1 MGEVQ
6 LRMEVRFLGPDDAD
20 ELIKIRLEGLQTD
33 PDAFGSTYEEEI
45 QMPKEEWLRR
55 LSQGE
60 SGDSGYFGAFV
71 EGQLAGII
79 GFFRHRGLK
88 ARHKASI
95 VSMYVREA
103 YRGTGV
109 AQALMQTELAYLE
122 KRGDIDTVQL
132 AVVTTNPAAIRLYEK
147 MGFLPYGVE
156 KRALKIGDQYF
167 DESHMYILL

>member
-1 MGEVQ
+1 
-6 LRMEVRFLGPDDAD
+6 MEVRFLGPDDAE

-45 QMPKEEWLRR
+45 QMPGEEWLRR

-109 AQALMQTELAYLE
+109 SQALMQTELAYLK

-147 MGFLPYGVE
+147 MGFLPYGLE

>member
-6 LRMEVRFLGPDDAD
+6 LRMEVRFLVPDDAD

-45 QMPKEEWLRR
+45 QMPGEEWLRR

-60 SGDSGYFGAFV
+60 AGDSGYFGAFV
-71 EGQLAGII
+71 EGHLAGII
-79 GFFRHRGLK
+79 GFFRHRGMK

-109 AQALMQTELAYLE
+109 AQALMQTELAYLK

-132 AVVTTNPAAIRLYEK
+132 AVVTTNPGAIRLYEK
-147 MGFLPYGVE
+147 MGFLPYGLE

-167 DESHMYILL
+167 DENHMYIHL

>member
-1 MGEVQ
+1 
-6 LRMEVRFLGPDDAD
+6 MEVRFLGPDDAE
-20 ELIKIRLEGLQTD
+20 ELVKIRLEGLQTD
-33 PDAFGSTYEEEI
+33 PDAFGSTYEEAM
-45 QMPKEEWLRR
+45 QVSMEEWRQR
-55 LSQGE
+55 LSQGD

-71 EGQLAGII
+71 EGHLAGII
-79 GFFRHRGLK
+79 GFFRHRGVK

-109 AQALMQTELAYLE
+109 AQALMQAELAYLKE
-122 KRGDIDTVQL
+122 RGDIDTVQL

-147 MGFLPYGVE
+147 MGFIPYGLE
-156 KRALKIGDQYF
+156 KRALKNGDQYF

>member
-1 MGEVQ
+1 
-6 LRMEVRFLGPDDAD
+6 MEVRFLGPDDAD

-45 QMPKEEWLRR
+45 QKPKEEWLRR

-71 EGQLAGII
+71 EGQLTGII

-88 ARHKASI
+88 ARHKAAI

-109 AQALMQTELAYLE
+109 AQALMQTELAYLK

-167 DESHMYILL
+167 DENHMYILL